1 MTLLLIFGYCET
13 SRYLSFNLVDGEMNQ
28 LKPKKELL
36 NANYDVMLQLILTI
50 AKLAGRKHFGSL

>member
-1 MTLLLIFGYCET
+1 MA
-13 SRYLSFNLVDGEMNQ
+13 EMNQ

-50 AKLAGRKHFGSL
+50 AKLAGRKTFWRSVIGY